1 MLPIPP
7 ILPEIP
13 KESTLRPNALLGMM
27 GTIGKPTNCWFLLYG
42 DLTVS
47 HRWKPI
53 VACLSLML
61 FATVVGCGGS
71 GDAGKSPSAAID
83 GKGKDAP
90 TGEGGQSPA
99 AAKPTIDLQHPVV
112 VIDTS
117 LGKITVEL
125 NREKAL
131 LTVDNFLSYVNSSFY
146 DQTIIHQV
154 CKGQVKGFIGG
165 GYGTN
170 LVARRVHPPIRNG
183 ADNQLKNTRGTI
195 AMFRLPNDIDS
206 ATSQFFINAADNPV
220 LDYKGRTAE
229 DYGYCVFGKVIEG
242 LDVVDAINAVATH
255 DVKGFQETP
264 TDQVVV
270 KSIRL
275 IR

>member
-1 MLPIPP
+1 
-7 ILPEIP
+7 
-13 KESTLRPNALLGMM
+13 MM
-27 GTIGKPTNCWFLLYG
+27 GTIGKPRICWFFFHG

-53 VACLSLML
+53 VACLGSVLL
-61 FATVVGCGGS
+61 ATVVGCGGS
-71 GDAGKSPSAAID
+71 GDGGKSPSAAID
-83 GKGKDAP
+83 GKGKANP
-90 TGEGGQSPA
+90 SGEGSQSPA
-99 AAKPTIDLQHPVV
+99 APKSPADLQHPVV

-154 CKGQVKGFIGG
+154 CKGEVKGIIGG

-170 LVARRVHPPIRNG
+170 MVARPARTPIRNE
-183 ADNQLKNTRGTI
+183 AHNQVKNARGTI
-195 AMFRLPNDIDS
+195 AMIRLPNDIDS
-206 ATSQFFINAADNPV
+206 ATCQFFINAADNPV
-220 LDYKGRTAE
+220 LDYKGRTPEA
-229 DYGYCVFGKVIEG
+229 YGYCVFGKVIEG
-242 LDVVDAINAVATH
+242 LDVVDAISAVATH
-255 DVKGFQETP
+255 DVKGFEETP
-264 TDQVVV
+264 TKQVVV